1 MWGRSAF
8 TLVGVAFALF
18 VAAGMRTS
26 GQSFLSALPR
36 TTTGPG
42 GRLEPAVVEL
52 GRLLFW
58 DPILSGH
65 RDVAC
70 ATCHHPDFGYAE
82 PLDISV
88 GVGGVGLG
96 AKRRFARSGDVPFVK
111 RNSQTVLNVA
121 FNGIDAAGR
130 YDAAKAPMF
139 WDLRASGLEAQ
150 ALEPIKNFEEMR
162 GSAYAEDRAV
172 DEVVSR
178 LRANAEYRRL
188 FAAAFGPGA
197 TPVTAD
203 RLARALGDFQ
213 RSLLANN
220 APFDRYMRGETA
232 ALTPAQVRGMQR
244 FEQIGCANCH
254 SGPMFSD
261 FRPHVLGVPDN
272 PKVLAADTGINAT
285 FAFRT
290 PSLRN
295 LRHTAPYMH
304 SGLFVTLDDVVDFY
318 DDVTSRRARIRHP
331 QVAQGDLD
339 PLVRELRNVDRRSS
353 DLVAFLEALSDDAFD
368 RTVPPRVPSG
378 LRPGGA
384 IE

>member
-1 MWGRSAF
+1 MRGRSAF
-8 TLVGVAFALF
+8 ALVGIALALF

-26 GQSFLSALPR
+26 GQSSLSALPR
-36 TTTGPG
+36 TATGPG

-70 ATCHHPDFGYAE
+70 VTCHHPDFGYAE

-96 AKRRFARSGDVPFVK
+96 ARRRFASPGDVPFVK

-130 YDAAKAPMF
+130 YDGATAPMF

-188 FAAAFGPGA
+188 FAAAFGAGA

-203 RLARALGDFQ
+203 RLARALADFQ
-213 RSLLANN
+213 RSLIATN
-220 APFDRYMRGETA
+220 APFDRYMRGDAA
-232 ALTPAQVRGMQR
+232 ALTPAEVRGMQR
-244 FEQIGCANCH
+244 FEQIGCVNCH

-272 PKVLAADTGINAT
+272 PKVPVPDTGINAT

-304 SGLFVTLDDVVDFY
+304 SGLFATLDDVVDFY

-331 QVAQGDLD
+331 RVAQGDLD

-353 DLVAFLEALSDDAFD
+353 DLVAFVEALGDDAFD